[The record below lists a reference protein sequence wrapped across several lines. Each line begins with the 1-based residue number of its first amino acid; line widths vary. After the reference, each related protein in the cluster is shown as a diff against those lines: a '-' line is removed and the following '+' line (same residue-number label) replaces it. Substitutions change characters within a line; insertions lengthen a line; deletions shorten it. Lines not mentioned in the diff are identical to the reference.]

1 MPPGGILQP
10 YRSGSAGSMNPR
22 SWLFALVL
30 ASPLLFLID
39 FGVGPYSVLAQFY
52 GFGHLAFF
60 LLLSLGLLR
69 LPALVR
75 LPYARQ
81 ALLVLLGVLVLGG
94 GIELA
99 QPFFGRGASWQD
111 LGVNLLGGFI
121 ALLLRAPRECD
132 RERWLTAGGWT
143 LAGALAVLLFRQPVA
158 TLWDSGLAARQFPV
172 ISDFETPLQYKRWSN
187 GSIERGMAR
196 QGEHALRVYLG
207 IGQYSGTS
215 LMRSFGDWRGYAA
228 FAFSL
233 YNPGPSALTITVS
246 IRDQEHYRRGADF
259 HDRFNRSLAL
269 APGWN
274 DVVIPMAD
282 IASAP
287 RDRTLDLD
295 RLSEVVIFATDLPAP
310 RWVLL
315 DSVRLVP

>member
-1 MPPGGILQP
+1 
-10 YRSGSAGSMNPR
+10 MNAL
-22 SWLFALVL
+22 SWLLVLVL
-30 ASPLLFLID
+30 ASPLLFLVD
-39 FGVGPYSVLAQFY
+39 FGVGPYSVLAHFY

-69 LPALVR
+69 LPALAR
-75 LPYARQ
+75 WSYAWQ
-81 ALLVLLGVLVLGG
+81 AALVLLVVLVLGG

-121 ALLLRAPRECD
+121 ALLLRAPRQRD
-132 RERWLTAGGWT
+132 RERWLTAGGWA

-158 TLWDSGLAARQFPV
+158 ALWDRGLAARQFPLL
-172 ISDFETPLQYKRWSN
+172 SDFETPLEYKRWSN

-207 IGQYSGTS
+207 TGQYSGTS

-228 FAFSL
+228 FVFSL

-246 IRDQEHYRRGADF
+246 IRDQEHYHRGAEF
-259 HDRFNRSLAL
+259 HDRFNRSLAM

-274 DVVIPMAD
+274 DVVIPIAD
-282 IASAP
+282 IAGAP
-287 RDRTLDLD
+287 RDRTLELD
-295 RLSEVVIFATDLPAP
+295 RLSEVVIFATNLPAP

-315 DSVRLVP
+315 DAVRLIP